1 MPKGN
6 IIDLCTYRQTHE
18 IAKKTDISEE
28 LKLAI
33 EELIKRLRE
42 SRPLDVRRVD

>member
-1 MPKGN
+1 MKKGN
-6 IIDLCTYRQTHE
+6 IIDLCSYQQAHE

-33 EELIKRLRE
+33 EELIYRLKE
-42 SRPLDVRRVD
+42 VGPLDSRVD